1 MQHHAQLGDANGA
14 FIDAVF
20 EAGIRQEISSD
31 GFPDKLR
38 IGHIIIEG
46 PDEVVAVSVGV
57 WDRRIAF
64 RSVTFRVAHPV
75 HEVARPLFTEGRRF
89 KQLIDR

>member
-1 MQHHAQLGDANGA
+1 MQHHAQLSDANGA
-14 FIDAVF
+14 FVDAFF
-20 EAGIRQEISSD
+20 EAGFRQEISGD

-38 IGHIIIEG
+38 IRHVIIEG

-57 WDRRIAF
+57 WDRWIAF
-64 RSVTFRVAHPV
+64 RSVAFGVAHPV
-75 HEVARPLFTEGRRF
+75 HEVARPLFTEGGRF